1 MRKSDA
7 KPVVVHQY
15 CADDGNAAIK
25 QTIPQGKFSRIGRQ
39 RIANGC
45 TGLNSSGYG
54 KYRSQPKTYTA
65 VIPRAVSTHKQRA

>member
-39 RIANGC
+39 RIAN
-45 TGLNSSGYG
+45 
-54 KYRSQPKTYTA
+54 RMHRP
-65 VIPRAVSTHKQRA
+65 